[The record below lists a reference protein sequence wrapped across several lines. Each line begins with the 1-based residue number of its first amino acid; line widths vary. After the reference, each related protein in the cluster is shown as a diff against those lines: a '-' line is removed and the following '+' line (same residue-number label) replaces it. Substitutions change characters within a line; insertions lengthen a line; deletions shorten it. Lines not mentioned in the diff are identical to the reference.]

1 MLKQQQQTHMYI
13 YVTSYIFKSVGA
25 FQASFYLKENVMLKL
40 KNKIFKFLH
49 VANQN
54 AWIWENPS
62 MFSRRHTLRVF
73 MVKLQ
78 EIAQVSFEFA

>member
-1 MLKQQQQTHMYI
+1 MLKQQQEMHMYI

-25 FQASFYLKENVMLKL
+25 FQASFYLKEKVMLKL

-54 AWIWENPS
+54 TWIWEN
-62 MFSRRHTLRVF
+62 SRRHTLRVF